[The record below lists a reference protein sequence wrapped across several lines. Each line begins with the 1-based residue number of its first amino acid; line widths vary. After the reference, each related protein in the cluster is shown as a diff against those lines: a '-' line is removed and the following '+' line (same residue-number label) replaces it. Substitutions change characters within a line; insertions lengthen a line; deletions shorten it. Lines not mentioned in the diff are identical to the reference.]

1 MAVKHLNDYF
11 DFEKFIAGKTL
22 QVTDCKPHYVYVDG
36 KKSDSSDGTSLSVII
51 VADKQKNNKF
61 STFKITLVGQKLELD
76 TESDSYVVSFKNF
89 DGIET
94 SIYGQFH
101 NELSVKVGANNI
113 KLGRVSADED

>member
-11 DFEKFIAGKTL
+11 DFEKFIEGKTF

-51 VADKQKNNKF
+51 VSDKQKNNKF
-61 STFKITLVGQKLELD
+61 STFKITLIGQNLELD
-76 TESDSYVVSFKNF
+76 AENDTYIVSFKSF
-89 DGIET
+89 DGLET

-101 NELSVKVGANNI
+101 NELSVKAGVNNI
-113 KLGRVSADED
+113 KLGKVPANEN